1 MPYLKTTWFGVF
13 LYDDDIIEKKLFPKD
28 ADEIAS
34 RMYALQHGEILDE
47 ERAFAPYQPVVDDAR
62 LKTMGTLGTV
72 KKMHIIP
79 EDFGYGKDLFR
90 DACLKLAQKVIG
102 EEQQDRTK
110 RIAEAVDAFEDLLK
124 VNNILLERLRSWY
137 SYFSPEALESEE
149 HFAERLQTLSI
160 GEGALDVAEHKN
172 LTNLAALLTTLS
184 RAREELESYIHAVV
198 EEMAPNVSAI
208 VGHGIAARLI
218 AQAGSI
224 TRLAVLPAGTVQVL
238 GAERA
243 LFRHLK
249 DGAPPPKHGI
259 LFQHEMV
266 NRAPKNKRGKIARL
280 LATKVA
286 IAAKADA
293 FTKNFIAEELKKEI
307 ERRYAEIMA

>member
-28 ADEIAS
+28 AQQIAA
-34 RMYALQHGEILDE
+34 RMYAIRHGNVLDE
-47 ERAFAPYQPVVDDAR
+47 ENAFASHRPVVDDPR
-62 LKTMGTLGTV
+62 LKSVGTLGTL
-72 KKMHIIP
+72 KKVDINP
-79 EDFGYGKDLFR
+79 EDFGYGGELFKDM
-90 DACLKLAQKVIG
+90 CLKLAHMLIG

-137 SYFSPEALESEE
+137 SYFSPEAVEE
-149 HFAERLQTLSI
+149 DERISRRLQSLSI
-160 GEGALDVAEHKN
+160 GKEALDTAEKQN
-172 LTNLAALLTTLS
+172 LTNLAELLAAVS
-184 RAREELESYIHAVV
+184 RAQKELESYIHAVV

-208 VGHGIAARLI
+208 IGCGIAARLI
-218 AQAGSI
+218 AQAGGI
-224 TRLAVLPAGTVQVL
+224 TRLATLPAGTVQVL

-266 NRAPKNKRGKIARL
+266 NRAPKSKRGKIARL
-280 LATKVA
+280 LAAKVA

-293 FTKNFIAEELKKEI
+293 FTKNFIADELKKEI
-307 ERRYAEIMA
+307 EKRYDEIMA